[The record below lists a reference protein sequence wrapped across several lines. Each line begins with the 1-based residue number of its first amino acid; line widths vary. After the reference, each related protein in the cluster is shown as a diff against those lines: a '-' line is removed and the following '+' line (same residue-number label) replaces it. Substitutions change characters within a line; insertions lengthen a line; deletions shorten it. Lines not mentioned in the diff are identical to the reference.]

1 MMTVRPK
8 LVLCL
13 MLAVLSAAGVSC
25 SRPTSV
31 EQFVG
36 VDKREVNGLYRYT
49 LDLSD
54 SLATYDIS
62 FYSRIDANRLKF
74 THAKDF
80 SLMVTWIAPSGQRFR
95 ETVYFGVFD
104 ESSGSNFF
112 SSQYVKP
119 YRTGLVPVEYGVWE
133 MNVLVNSG
141 AEVPG
146 LRGLGVVCKKH
157 LPDGTR

>member
-1 MMTVRPK
+1 MIPVRSK
-8 LVLCL
+8 LVICL
-13 MLAVLSAAGVSC
+13 MLAVVSVAGVSC

-31 EQFVG
+31 EQFID
-36 VDKREVNGLYRYT
+36 VDKREANGLYRYT

-80 SLMVTWIAPSGQRFR
+80 SLMVTLIAPSGQRYR

-104 ESSGSNFF
+104 ESAGSNFF

-119 YRTGLVPVEYGVWE
+119 YRTGLVPVEYGIWE

-141 AEVPG
+141 AEVAG

>member
-1 MMTVRPK
+1 MMSFRSK
-8 LVLCL
+8 LVLYL
-13 MLAVLSAAGVSC
+13 MLTVLAAAGVSC
-25 SRPTSV
+25 SRPTSS
-31 EQFVG
+31 EQFVS
-36 VDKREVNGLYRYT
+36 VDKREANGLYRFT
-49 LDLSD
+49 LDMSD
-54 SLATYDIS
+54 SLAAYDVS

-80 SLMVTWIAPSGQRFR
+80 SMMVTWIAPSGQRYR

-104 ESSGSNFF
+104 ESAGSNFF

-157 LPDGTR
+157 

>member
-1 MMTVRPK
+1 MMPLRSK

-13 MLAVLSAAGVSC
+13 MLAVVSAAGVSC

-31 EQFVG
+31 EQFVS
-36 VDKREVNGLYRYT
+36 VDRREANGLYRYT
-49 LDLSD
+49 LDMSD
-54 SLATYDIS
+54 SLAIYDIS

-80 SLMVTWIAPSGQRFR
+80 SLMVTLTAPSGQRFR

>member
-1 MMTVRPK
+1 MTSLRFK
-8 LVLCL
+8 LVLFL
-13 MLAVLSAAGVSC
+13 SSVVLSVAGVSC
-25 SRPTSV
+25 SRPASV
-31 EQFVG
+31 EQFVS
-36 VDKREVNGLYRYT
+36 VDKREANGLYSFS

-62 FYSRIDANRLKF
+62 FYSRIDASRLKISH
-74 THAKDF
+74 TRDF
-80 SLMVTWIAPSGQRFR
+80 SLMVTWTAPSGQKYR

-104 ESSGSNFF
+104 ESAGSNSF

-157 LPDGTR
+157 